1 MLLGVPGKVT
11 IMPFACQAPN
21 HPFFGRDLGQ
31 PLVIAHRGGAGLW
44 PENTLYSFQRAA
56 ATGVDIL
63 ETDMHS
69 TADGALVLI
78 HDPTVDRTTNGS
90 GRVNHLTLN
99 QLKALDAGYYW
110 SEDGGCTFP
119 CRGQGITVPTVEEVF
134 SAFPEIRLNIDI
146 KQVRPSVAGRLCRLI
161 LDFGMAERVMVASFN
176 SSVLGE
182 FRRLCPAVATSAGR
196 SEVRLFYAL
205 SLLSP
210 RATFLPAGCYALQ
223 VPVARKG
230 LRVITNRLLISARLR
245 NLQVHAWTVNS
256 GPQMEWLL
264 RLGVDGIVTDYP
276 DRLLALLGRRPGP
289 TYQRS

>member
-1 MLLGVPGKVT
+1 
-11 IMPFACQAPN
+11 MPFACQASN
-21 HPFFGRDLGQ
+21 HPFFGQGLVR

-44 PENTLYSFQRAA
+44 PENTLYAFERAA
-56 ATGVDIL
+56 AMGVDVL

-69 TADGALVLI
+69 TGDGALVLI

-90 GRVNHLTLN
+90 GPVNHLTLN

-110 SEDGGCTFP
+110 SEDGGRSFP
-119 CRGQGITVPTVEEVF
+119 FRGRGITVPTVEEVF
-134 SAFPEIRLNIDI
+134 SAFPEMRINIDI
-146 KQVRPSVAGRLCRLI
+146 KQVRPSVADQLCRLI
-161 LDFGMAERVMVASFN
+161 LDFGMLERVMVASFN
-176 SSVLGE
+176 SSILREVRKLY
-182 FRRLCPAVATSAGR
+182 PQVATSAGK

-210 RATFLPAGCYALQ
+210 RAAFLPAGCYALQ
-223 VPVARKG
+223 VPIARKG
-230 LRVITNRLLISARLR
+230 LRLITKRFLTSARLR

-264 RLGVDGIVTDYP
+264 RLGVEGIVTDYP
-276 DRLLALLGRRPGP
+276 DRLLALLGRRPGS

>member
-1 MLLGVPGKVT
+1 
-11 IMPFACQAPN
+11 MPFACQAPN
-21 HPFFGRDLGQ
+21 HPFLGQ
-31 PLVIAHRGGAGLW
+31 GLVPPFVIAHRGGAGLW
-44 PENTLYSFQRAA
+44 PENTLYAFQRAA
-56 ATGVDIL
+56 AMGVDIL

-90 GRVNHLTLN
+90 GRVNHLTLS

-110 SEDGGCTFP
+110 SEDGGSSFP
-119 CRGQGITVPTVEEVF
+119 FRGQGITVPMLEEVF
-134 SAFPEIRLNIDI
+134 SAFRAIRINIDI
-146 KQVRPSVAGRLCRLI
+146 KQARPSVAERFCRLI
-161 LDFGMAERVMVASFN
+161 LDFGMVDRVMVASFN
-176 SSVLGE
+176 SSILRQ

-210 RATFLPAGCYALQ
+210 RAAFLPAGCYALQ
-223 VPVARKG
+223 VPVSRKG
-230 LRVITNRLLISARLR
+230 LRVITRRFLSSARLR

-256 GPQMEWLL
+256 GPEMEWLL

-289 TYQRS
+289 PYQRS

>member
-1 MLLGVPGKVT
+1 
-11 IMPFACQAPN
+11 MPFACQAPK
-21 HPFFGRDLGQ
+21 HPFFGQGLVR

-44 PENTLYSFQRAA
+44 PENTLYAFERAA
-56 ATGVDIL
+56 AMGVDVL

-69 TADGALVLI
+69 TGDGALVLI

-90 GRVNHLTLN
+90 GRVNHLTLT

-110 SEDGGCTFP
+110 SEDGGRSFP
-119 CRGQGITVPTVEEVF
+119 FRGQGITVPTVEEVF
-134 SAFPEIRLNIDI
+134 SAFPEMRINIDI
-146 KQVRPSVAGRLCRLI
+146 KQVRPSVADQFCRLI
-161 LDFGMAERVMVASFN
+161 LDFGMVERVMVASFN
-176 SSVLGE
+176 SSILREV
-182 FRRLCPAVATSAGR
+182 RQLCPQVATSAGR

-210 RATFLPAGCYALQ
+210 RAAFLPAGCYALQ
-223 VPVARKG
+223 VPIARKG
-230 LRVITNRLLISARLR
+230 LRLITKRFLTSARLH
-245 NLQVHAWTVNS
+245 NLEVHAWTVNS

-289 TYQRS
+289 PYQRS

>member
-1 MLLGVPGKVT
+1 
-11 IMPFACQAPN
+11 MPFACQAPH
-21 HPFFGRDLGQ
+21 HPFFGRGLVR

-44 PENTLYSFQRAA
+44 PENTLYGFQRAA
-56 ATGVDIL
+56 AMGVDVL

-69 TADGALVLI
+69 TADGVLVLI

-90 GRVNHLTLN
+90 GRVNHLTLS
-99 QLKALDAGYYW
+99 QLKALDAGYHW
-110 SEDGGCTFP
+110 SEDGGSSFP
-119 CRGQGITVPTVEEVF
+119 FRGRGITVPTVEEVF
-134 SAFPEIRLNIDI
+134 SAFPEMRINIDI
-146 KQVRPSVAGRLCRLI
+146 KQVRPSVAERFCRLI
-161 LDFGMAERVMVASFN
+161 LDFGMVERVMVASFN
-176 SSVLGE
+176 SSALRE

-210 RATFLPAGCYALQ
+210 RAAFLPAGCYALQ
-223 VPVARKG
+223 VPVSRKG
-230 LRVITNRLLISARLR
+230 LRVITKRFLVSARLR

-276 DRLLALLGRRPGP
+276 DRLLALLGRLPGSH
-289 TYQRS
+289 YQRS

>member
-1 MLLGVPGKVT
+1 
-11 IMPFACQAPN
+11 MPFACQAPN
-21 HPFFGRDLGQ
+21 HPFLGQ
-31 PLVIAHRGGAGLW
+31 DLVRPFVIAHRGGAGLW
-44 PENTLYSFQRAA
+44 PENTLYAFQRAA
-56 ATGVDIL
+56 AMGVDVL

-90 GRVNHLTLN
+90 GRVNHLTLS
-99 QLKALDAGYYW
+99 QLKDLDAGYYW
-110 SEDGGCTFP
+110 SEDGGSSFP
-119 CRGQGITVPTVEEVF
+119 YRGQGITVPTVEEAF
-134 SAFPEIRLNIDI
+134 SAFPEIRINIDI
-146 KQVRPSVAGRLCRLI
+146 KQAKPSVAERFCRLT
-161 LDFGMAERVMVASFN
+161 LDSGMVARVMVASFN
-176 SSVLGE
+176 SSVLRR

-210 RATFLPAGCYALQ
+210 RAAFLPAGCYALQ
-223 VPVARKG
+223 VPVFRKG
-230 LRVITNRLLISARLR
+230 LRVITKRFLSAARLR

-256 GPQMEWLL
+256 GPQMQRLL

-289 TYQRS
+289 TYQPAI

>member
-1 MLLGVPGKVT
+1 
-11 IMPFACQAPN
+11 MPFACQAPN
-21 HPFFGRDLGQ
+21 HPFFGQGLVR

-44 PENTLYSFQRAA
+44 PENTLHAFQRAA
-56 ATGVDIL
+56 AMGVDVL

-110 SEDGGCTFP
+110 SEDGGSSFP
-119 CRGQGITVPTVEEVF
+119 CRGLGITVPTVEEVF
-134 SAFPEIRLNIDI
+134 SAFPEIRINIDI
-146 KQVRPSVAGRLCRLI
+146 KQVRFSVAERFCRLI
-161 LDFGMAERVMVASFN
+161 LDFGMVERVMVASFN
-176 SSVLGE
+176 SSILREV
-182 FRRLCPAVATSAGR
+182 RQLCPQVATSAGR

-210 RATFLPAGCYALQ
+210 RAAFLPAGCYALQ
-223 VPVARKG
+223 VPVSRKG
-230 LRVITNRLLISARLR
+230 LRVITKRFLSSARLR

-289 TYQRS
+289 PYQRS

>member
-1 MLLGVPGKVT
+1 
-11 IMPFACQAPN
+11 MPFACQAPK
-21 HPFFGRDLGQ
+21 HPFFGQGLVR

-44 PENTLYSFQRAA
+44 PENTLYAFERAA
-56 ATGVDIL
+56 AMGVDVL

-69 TADGALVLI
+69 TGDGALVLI

-90 GRVNHLTLN
+90 GRVNHLTLT

-110 SEDGGCTFP
+110 SEDGGRSFP
-119 CRGQGITVPTVEEVF
+119 FRGRGITVPTVEEIF
-134 SAFPEIRLNIDI
+134 SAFPEMRINIDI
-146 KQVRPSVAGRLCRLI
+146 KQVRPSVADQFCRLI
-161 LDFGMAERVMVASFN
+161 LDFGMVERVMVASFN
-176 SSVLGE
+176 SSILREV
-182 FRRLCPAVATSAGR
+182 RKLCPQVATSAGK

-205 SLLSP
+205 TLLSP
-210 RATFLPAGCYALQ
+210 RAAFLPAGCYALQ
-223 VPVARKG
+223 VPIARKG
-230 LRVITNRLLISARLR
+230 LRLITKRFLTSARLR

-264 RLGVDGIVTDYP
+264 RLGVEGIVTDYP